1 LYIALRGRPDI
12 MLPVSFLCTR
22 VGKASIQDDE
32 KLLRVLKYLKGTL
45 DLKYTLG
52 ADTLESLKIWVDA
65 AFAVHLDMKGHT
77 GGAMSLGTGT
87 FMNKS
92 SKQKLNVLSSTECE
106 LVGASSYLQH
116 AIWMCQFL
124 EHQGYLP
131 DEKIFYQ
138 DNESAIRFAK
148 NGSASARKNSKH
160 IDVRYFF
167 IKDRLEKGGYV
178 VEHCRTTK
186 MIADFFTKPL
196 QGKLF
201 RVLRDVIMGHTH
213 ISSLD
218 LIDETNDNDPSSPN
232 EERVGQRL
240 SQVSFADNVEKHDSE
255 VNHDSVE
262 VANMRH
268 VADRKN
274 TKEGLLEESNHSF
287 DLTQS
292 VN

>member
-1 LYIALRGRPDI
+1 
-12 MLPVSFLCTR
+12 
-22 VGKASIQDDE
+22 
-32 KLLRVLKYLKGTL
+32 
-45 DLKYTLG
+45 
-52 ADTLESLKIWVDA
+52 
-65 AFAVHLDMKGHT
+65 
-77 GGAMSLGTGT
+77 MSLGTGT

-131 DEKIFYQ
+131 NEKIFYQ

-196 QGKLF
+196 QGRLF
-201 RVLRDVIMGHTH
+201 RILRDIIMGIRH
-213 ISSLD
+213 ISELD
-218 LIDETNDNDPSSPN
+218 SIDVLTDVESSSSN
-232 EERVGQRL
+232 EERVGKRI
-240 SQVSFADNVEKHDSE
+240 SQVSFVDNNSKNPSIEVSNMNDVGSDVE
-255 VNHDSVE
+255 N
-262 VANMRH
+262 
-268 VADRKN
+268 
-274 TKEGLLEESNHSF
+274 KERRNESNHSF
-287 DLTQS
+287 VLTQS
-292 VN
+292 VV